1 MSLRERVNGV
11 RDRVRG
17 AATSRESLAIG
28 VGATAFV
35 VVGVVAL
42 FVFGTS
48 EQPITGPGSL
58 GQFAA
63 IAGAITAVVVF
74 VVTWLLV
81 IRRRLRQRTIVG
93 ALIDLVAL
101 AIAHTV
107 ICLLLWLVLGQIMEL
122 SFKGALVY
130 AVPAAMLAGGAAAIS
145 GYFVFLSAW
154 GMNGMRLAGVLAVFL
169 VVGAVASMMTASDPH
184 WWQKNLSALG
194 MTDDVS
200 SFAFNLTLIVAG
212 LLVTTIARYSTAAL
226 VRIPRRV
233 GVEVV
238 RWTLVALGV
247 LLACVGI
254 FPVDKFFILHNSV
267 ACGMVVA
274 YLVITVGLRWF
285 IPELPRSFVALGIVF
300 LVVIVVAAI
309 FFVVGYYNLTAVEM
323 IAAVLIF
330 SWLIVFLRIVSA
342 TSNDLET
349 AANTQVAAKE
359 APTVGRHAR
368 ADVDLTDLDDPAA
381 ALALGDAADTA
392 GAS

>member
-1 MSLRERVNGV
+1 MSLRERVDSV
-11 RDRVRG
+11 RESARG
-17 AATSRESLAIG
+17 AATSRESVALG

-35 VVGVVAL
+35 IVAVAAL

-58 GQFAA
+58 GQFAS
-63 IAGAITAVVVF
+63 IASAVTAVVVF

-81 IRRRLRQRTIVG
+81 VRGRLQQHTIVG
-93 ALIDLVAL
+93 VLIDLVAL
-101 AIAHTV
+101 TIAHTV
-107 ICLLLWLVLGQIMEL
+107 ICLLLWLVLGQVMEL
-122 SFKGALVY
+122 SFKGAVVY
-130 AVPAAMLAGGAAAIS
+130 ALPAAVLAGGAAAIS

-169 VVGAVASMMTASDPH
+169 VLGAVASMITASDPH

-194 MTDDVS
+194 MTNDVS

-212 LLVTTIARYSTAAL
+212 LLVTTIARYATAAL

-238 RWTLVALGV
+238 RWLLVALGL

-254 FPVDKFFILHNSV
+254 FPVDRFFVVHNSV

-285 IPELPRSFVALGIVF
+285 IPELPRTFVALGIVF
-300 LVVIVVAAI
+300 LLAIVVAAV
-309 FFVVGYYNLTAVEM
+309 FFAVGYYNLTAVEM

-330 SWLIVFLRIVSA
+330 SWLIVFLRTVSA

-349 AANTQVAAKE
+349 ASHAVEIPRE

-392 GAS
+392 GAG